1 MSPLK
6 CIRYVHLD
14 TVDLLETLPPRQ
26 RRKYRRHWRE
36 RNWAARNDD
45 SSTTVGRGSFSC
57 SNIIPSN
64 PNIPNISGLRQTT
77 QKGCCAVFSPP
88 TCTKSGGKKGGK
100 NCQLPNLDFP
110 PASIGGTPATSWP
123 QLQPHHLP
131 HQHTTCHS
139 FSCRRVLP
147 PPFPQAPF
155 FRVSRHGSC
164 HDFHS
169 CSSFLEQLQHLDRRP
184 EQIRQDLPQRPDDS
198 EQRNAR
204 TKMPFGK
211 LQSQL
216 PFSRL
221 RGLRHSTAS
230 RQRQLSIAN
239 RVAQH
244 RRTAPRAQHYPFH
257 VWTNGTLIVSISS

>member
-1 MSPLK
+1 MEIKVDPSSRLPVLFLCEGVEAGGGGGLRLSPFFPMPANSAIFERLPKPRMKLACEEARTSNGMSPLK

-57 SNIIPSN
+57 SNIIPSS

-77 QKGCCAVFSPP
+77 QTGCCAVFSPP
-88 TCTKSGGKKGGK
+88 TCTKSGGKK

-110 PASIGGTPATSWP
+110 PTSIGGTPATYWL

-184 EQIRQDLPQRPDDS
+184 EQIRQDLPQRRDDS
-198 EQRNAR
+198 E
-204 TKMPFGK
+204 
-211 LQSQL
+211 
-216 PFSRL
+216 
-221 RGLRHSTAS
+221 
-230 RQRQLSIAN
+230 
-239 RVAQH
+239 
-244 RRTAPRAQHYPFH
+244 
-257 VWTNGTLIVSISS
+257 

>member
-77 QKGCCAVFSPP
+77 QTGCCAVFSPP
-88 TCTKSGGKKGGK
+88 TC
-100 NCQLPNLDFP
+100 QLPNLDFP
-110 PASIGGTPATSWP
+110 PTSIGGTPATSWP

-139 FSCRRVLP
+139 SVAGACFRHLFPKPHFFASLVAEAVTTSTVVLRFLNNSSISIAAPNKFGKTCRKDPTTLNSATRVPKCPSVNFNPSC
-147 PPFPQAPF
+147 PFPGCE
-155 FRVSRHGSC
+155 VC
-164 HDFHS
+164 D
-169 CSSFLEQLQHLDRRP
+169 
-184 EQIRQDLPQRPDDS
+184 
-198 EQRNAR
+198 
-204 TKMPFGK
+204 T
-211 LQSQL
+211 
-216 PFSRL
+216 
-221 RGLRHSTAS
+221 
-230 RQRQLSIAN
+230 
-239 RVAQH
+239 AQH
-244 RRTAPRAQHYPFH
+244 RD
-257 VWTNGTLIVSISS
+257 NGNFRSPIASRNTDALPLEPNTTHSMSGRMGR

>member
-36 RNWAARNDD
+36 RNWAARNDY

-77 QKGCCAVFSPP
+77 QTGCCAVFSPP
-88 TCTKSGGKKGGK
+88 TCTKGGGKKGGK

-110 PASIGGTPATSWP
+110 PTSIGGTPATSWP

-131 HQHTTCHS
+131 HHTTRHS

-155 FRVSRHGSC
+155 FRVSRRGSC

-184 EQIRQDLPQRPDDS
+184 EQIRQDPMTLNSATRVPKCPS
-198 EQRNAR
+198 VSFNPSC
-204 TKMPFGK
+204 PFPGCEVCD
-211 LQSQL
+211 
-216 PFSRL
+216 
-221 RGLRHSTAS
+221 T
-230 RQRQLSIAN
+230 
-239 RVAQH
+239 AQH
-244 RRTAPRAQHYPFH
+244 RD
-257 VWTNGTLIVSISS
+257 NGNFRSPIASRNTDALPLEPNTTHSMSGRMGR